1 MGKLSENLQMR
12 TIFFL
17 LIIIGT
23 IFSCKNSENR
33 TLSETENQKDSI
45 LYKSSDKNY
54 NASYRSNSRLYLTN
68 LKNDTLINIQEE
80 GVAPNSI
87 KLEDFDGDGNNDL
100 KYGFSSNYYYEKVW
114 LYSKKEKNFRIID
127 SIDHPE
133 FAYSKKLENS
143 NLYYSYSPNGC
154 GKNNWISFL
163 FSIENFKIKPKGFL
177 EYRQCIDDEKG
188 MYVVKIL
195 NGKKVLVEKVNLK
208 EADQKDLYQNWKK
221 YINKIA
227 SP

>member
-1 MGKLSENLQMR
+1 MR
-12 TIFFL
+12 TIFILLTFL
-17 LIIIGT
+17 GT
-23 IFSCKNSENR
+23 MLSCKNSENR
-33 TLSETENQKDSI
+33 AFSETESQKDSI

-54 NASYRSNSRLYLTN
+54 TASYGSNSRLYLTN
-68 LKNDTLINIQEE
+68 RKNDTLINIMEE

-87 KLEDFDGDGNNDL
+87 KFEDFDGDGNNDL

-114 LYSKKEKNFRIID
+114 LYNQKEKSFRVID
-127 SIDHPE
+127 SIDNPE

-143 NLYYSYSPNGC
+143 NFYYSFSPNGC

-177 EYRQCIDDEKG
+177 EYRQCVDDEKG
-188 MYVVKIL
+188 MYVYKIA

-208 EADQKDLYQNWKK
+208 EADQKDLNQNWKK
-221 YINKIA
+221 FINKIA